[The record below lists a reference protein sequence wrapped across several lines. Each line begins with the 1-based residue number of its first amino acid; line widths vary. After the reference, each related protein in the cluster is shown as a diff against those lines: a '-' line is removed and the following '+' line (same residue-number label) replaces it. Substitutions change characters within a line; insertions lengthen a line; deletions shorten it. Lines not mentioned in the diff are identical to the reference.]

1 MVQGNEKLSF
11 VQLEG
16 CHLRKKRKMKTE
28 IMMSTAGS
36 SSITESMFG
45 VV

>member
-1 MVQGNEKLSF
+1 VVQGNEKFSI

-28 IMMSTAGS
+28 NIMSTAGS
-36 SSITESMFG
+36 SSLTESMFG